1 VVDALLHRRSP
12 CPVDWVSRHP
22 TRIPAWEGA
31 HAHGYE
37 ALPQLMAGAD
47 LLVNATTVGMAG
59 GPKSFPSPVAV
70 EALAGRAAVI
80 DIVYPR
86 PPGGLLEAAQR
97 VGARVQ
103 DGLPMLLWQGVR
115 ALEAWLGGPVSK
127 PAIEAMRRALDE
139 SLLK

>member
-1 VVDALLHRRSP
+1 
-12 CPVDWVSRHP
+12 
-22 TRIPAWEGA
+22 
-31 HAHGYE
+31 
-37 ALPQLMAGAD
+37 
-47 LLVNATTVGMAG
+47 
-59 GPKSFPSPVAV
+59 
-70 EALAGRAAVI
+70 VI